1 VIYNLDA
8 ATFTVLGNFITSCY
22 TKNWLWQDLLQ
33 KPLFYKGSLQKEKFL
48 VFQLPIW
55 LPFNDCILIYKSAG
69 IESKLKDLFIP
80 MQVQK
85 QDEANQFLILNFER
99 FTSLLSPNNNAELVY
114 WPGYRFVIEPMTYR
128 KENTPSLYMLKAFDY
143 ILRVTGQEVE
153 LDEARQSLR
162 TSSLSLRVSGNSEI
176 DSIELTE
183 SEGRSFWSLA
193 EKVIRLEGTKFEMFC
208 SAFSGMSLAGAA
220 LQNCSVQTSPQTV
233 ELRYVG

>member
-1 VIYNLDA
+1 MIYNLDA

-22 TKNWLWQDLLQ
+22 TKNWLWQDLLR
-33 KPLFYKGSLQKEKFL
+33 KPLFYKGSLQNERFL

-55 LPFNDCILIYKSAG
+55 LPFNDCILISKSAG

-85 QDEANQFLILNFER
+85 QDEANQFLILNAER
-99 FTSLLSPNNNAELVY
+99 FTSLLSPNNDAELVY
-114 WPGYRFVIEPMTYR
+114 WPVYRFVIEPMTYR

-143 ILRVTGQEVE
+143 ILRVTGPEVE
-153 LDEARQSLR
+153 LDEQQQSLS
-162 TSSLSLRVSGNSEI
+162 TSSLSLRVSGNSTI
-176 DSIELTE
+176 DSVELTE

-193 EKVIRLEGTKFEMFC
+193 EKVIRLEGTKFEIFC
-208 SAFSGMSLAGAA
+208 SAFIGMGLAGAK
-220 LQNCSVQTSPQTV
+220 LENCLVQASSQTV

>member
-1 VIYNLDA
+1 MIYNLDA

-22 TKNWLWQDLLQ
+22 TKNWLWHDFLR
-33 KPLFYKGSLQKEKFL
+33 KPLFYKGSLQNERFL

-55 LPFNDCILIYKSAG
+55 LPFDDCILISKSAG

-85 QDEANQFLILNFER
+85 QDEANQFLILNAER
-99 FTSLLSPNNNAELVY
+99 FTSLLSPNNDAELVY
-114 WPGYRFVIEPMTYR
+114 WPVYRFVIEPMTYR

-143 ILRVTGQEVE
+143 ILRVAGQEVE
-153 LDEARQSLR
+153 LDEQQQSLS
-162 TSSLSLRVSGNSEI
+162 TSSLSLRVSGNSTI
-176 DSIELTE
+176 DSVELTE

-193 EKVIRLEGTKFEMFC
+193 EKVIRLEGTKFEIFY
-208 SAFSGMSLAGAA
+208 SAFIGMGLAGAK
-220 LQNCSVQTSPQTV
+220 LENCLVQASSQTV

>member
-1 VIYNLDA
+1 MIYNLDA

-22 TKNWLWQDLLQ
+22 TKNWLWQDLLR

-55 LPFNDCILIYKSAG
+55 LPFEDCILIAKSAG
-69 IESKLKDLFIP
+69 IESKLKDLFLP
-80 MQVQK
+80 MQVEK
-85 QDEANQFLILNFER
+85 QIDTNQLLLLNVDGIK
-99 FTSLLSPNNNAELVY
+99 SLLEPRNNAELVY

-128 KENTPSLYMLKAFDY
+128 KEITPSLYMLKAFDY
-143 ILRVTGQEVE
+143 ILRVAGQEVE
-153 LDEARQSLR
+153 LDEKRRSLR
-162 TSSLSLRVSGNSEI
+162 TSSLSLRVNGNSTI

-193 EKVIRLEGTKFEMFC
+193 EKVIRLEGTKFEIFC
-208 SAFSGMSLAGAA
+208 SALNNMRLAEAT
-220 LQNCSVQTSPQTV
+220 LEHCLVQASPQSV

>member
-1 VIYNLDA
+1 MIYNLDA

-22 TKNWLWQDLLQ
+22 TKNWLWQDLLR
-33 KPLFYKGSLQKEKFL
+33 KPLFYKGSLQNERFL

-55 LPFNDCILIYKSAG
+55 LPFNDCILISKSAG

-85 QDEANQFLILNFER
+85 QDEANQFLILNAER
-99 FTSLLSPNNNAELVY
+99 FTSLLSPNNDAELVY
-114 WPGYRFVIEPMTYR
+114 WPVYRFVIEPMTYR

-153 LDEARQSLR
+153 LDEQQQSLS
-162 TSSLSLRVSGNSEI
+162 TASLSLRVSGNSTI
-176 DSIELTE
+176 DSVELTE

-193 EKVIRLEGTKFEMFC
+193 EKVIRLEGTKFEIFY
-208 SAFSGMSLAGAA
+208 SAFIGMGLAGAK
-220 LQNCSVQTSPQTV
+220 LENCLVQASSQTV
-233 ELRYVG
+233 QLRYVG